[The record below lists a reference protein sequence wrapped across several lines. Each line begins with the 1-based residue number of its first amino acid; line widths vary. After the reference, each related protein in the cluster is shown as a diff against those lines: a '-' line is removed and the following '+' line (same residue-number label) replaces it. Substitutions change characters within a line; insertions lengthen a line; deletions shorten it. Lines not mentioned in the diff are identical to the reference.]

1 MAIKRYYATKDN
13 TITNAFKSNL
23 QTRGVSGNMGQ
34 SDILEVFS
42 IYAQVSSSTDG
53 LASELSRVLIEFD
66 TSAINTDRTAGTI
79 PASGNVNF
87 FLKMYD
93 AEHTQTTP
101 KDYTMV
107 VQAISQSW
115 DEGLGLD
122 MENYT
127 DEDASNYLSASSG
140 VPWADITGK
149 ATATIET
156 VVKELLTAGTFTL
169 TDAAGTST
177 TYGFASGVNVS
188 TNTTAYTPGTT
199 VNIGIDGM
207 AGGDAGAVADQII
220 ARINAGTNIGFTA
233 SKTGNNVLVTQNT
246 PGTVGNKTNAQDS
259 GMGSFVV
266 NNFTNGADV
275 EGGSYVENNEYIF
288 TQSFDTG
295 FENLEVDV
303 SHLVEDWI
311 KGPDNNG
318 LSNFGFGVRLTSS
331 NETAEDSYYTKMF
344 FARGS
349 QFFHKRPV
357 IEARWD
363 DSKKDN
369 RGDFFLSSSLVPA
382 SDNLMNLY
390 LYNVVRGELKDI
402 PGLGENN
409 GTQVLN
415 VNIYS
420 GTTGPVGETLTL
432 PVGGNV
438 ISNNDVNITASHV
451 ETGIYSCSFAYTS
464 SGITTIFDVWNSG
477 SVEYHTGS
485 GITVQTFDSQDYN
498 FDQRYVSK
506 VTNLRAVYDQGEKV
520 RFRLYTRQKD
530 WSPTIYTVASNDIE
544 TSIIDN
550 AYYRFTRVSDNLDV
564 IPFGTGSLN
573 HTRLSYDT
581 SGSYFD
587 LEMSL
592 FDTDTVYELSFAY
605 LINGSYVEQP
615 ERFRFRVE

>member
-13 TITNAFKSNL
+13 TISNAFKSNL

-42 IYAQVSSSTDG
+42 IYGQVSSSDDG
-53 LASELSRVLIEFD
+53 FSSELSRILIQFD
-66 TSAINTDRTAGTI
+66 VNSINTDRTAGDI

-87 FLKMYD
+87 FLTMYD

-101 KDYTMV
+101 KNYTLV
-107 VQAISQSW
+107 VSAISQSW

-122 MENYT
+122 MEEYS
-127 DEDASNYLSASSG
+127 DEDASNWLSASDG
-140 VPWADITGK
+140 VKWVDD
-149 ATATIET
+149 E
-156 VVKELLTAGTFTL
+156 GTEQ
-169 TDAAGTST
+169 
-177 TYGFASGVNVS
+177 
-188 TNTTAYTPGTT
+188 P
-199 VNIGIDGM
+199 
-207 AGGDAGAVADQII
+207 
-220 ARINAGTNIGFTA
+220 
-233 SKTGNNVLVTQNT
+233 
-246 PGTVGNKTNAQDS
+246 
-259 GMGSFVV
+259 
-266 NNFTNGADV
+266 
-275 EGGSYVENNEYIF
+275 GGSYKTGSDASPLEYHF

-295 FENLEVDV
+295 FENLEINV

-311 KGPDNNG
+311 NGDLDNY
-318 LSNFGFGVRLTSS
+318 GFGIRLTGSDES
-331 NETAEDSYYTKMF
+331 ATDSYYTKMF

-369 RGDFFLSSSLVPA
+369 RGDFYLSSSLVPG

-390 LYNVVRGELKDI
+390 LYNVVRGQLTDI
-402 PGLGENN
+402 PALGEND
-409 GTQVLN
+409 GVQVLN

-420 GTTGPVGETLTL
+420 GTTAPTGDKITL

-438 ISNNDVNITASHV
+438 VTNNDINITASHV

-464 SGITTIFDVWNSG
+464 SAITKIFDVWHSG
-477 SVEYHTGS
+477 GIEYHTGTAVS
-485 GITVQTFDSQDYN
+485 VQTFDSQDYN
-498 FDQRYVSK
+498 FDQKYVSK
-506 VTNLRAVYDQGEKV
+506 VTNLRAIYSQDEKV

-530 WSPTIYTVASNDIE
+530 WSPTIYTVASSDIE

-550 AYYRFTRVSDNLDV
+550 TYYRFTRVSDNLDV

-587 LEMSL
+587 LEMNL